1 MQIDHILA
9 FNAAL
14 LIALISPGPAFLLVL
29 RTGVSCGKSAG
40 LALGAGQ
47 GVAAAFWTLAA
58 LAGLEGV
65 FHRFP
70 WAYSAVKIVG
80 ALYLMYLAW
89 RLWKQAADPVLP
101 FSDPHHDTA
110 HQGTVRQIS
119 PTGGYIGGSKRI
131 WSLTVIRSHFVRG
144 VLINLT
150 NPKSVMCAAVVVIAA
165 FPPNLGLAEKAF
177 IVGNHLALEW
187 VFYFCLTWLVSR
199 PAVTRRYLKAK
210 QLFDRCAAGVM
221 AALGLRLLLSPR

>member
-65 FHRFP
+65 FHLFP

-101 FSDPHHDTA
+101 FSDPHHVTA
-110 HQGTVRQIS
+110 HQVTVQQIL
-119 PTGGYIGGSKRI
+119 PTGGSMGGAKRI
-131 WSLTVIRSHFVRG
+131 WSLTVLRSHFVHG

-150 NPKSVMCAAVVVIAA
+150 NPKSVMFAAVVLIVI
-165 FPPNLGLAEKAF
+165 FPPNLGVAEKAF

>member
-14 LIALISPGPAFLLVL
+14 LIALISPRPAFLLVL

-65 FHRFP
+65 FQLFP

-101 FSDPHHDTA
+101 FSDPHHVTA
-110 HQGTVRQIS
+110 HHFTVQQIS
-119 PTGGYIGGSKRI
+119 PTGGAIGGSKRI
-131 WSLTVIRSHFVRG
+131 WSLTVLRSHFVHG

-150 NPKSVMCAAVVVIAA
+150 NPKSVMFAAVVLIVI

-187 VFYFCLTWLVSR
+187 AFYFCLTWLVSR
-199 PAVTRRYLKAK
+199 PAAISRPNSCLIDVLRVSW
-210 QLFDRCAAGVM
+210 QPWDCACF
-221 AALGLRLLLSPR
+221 

>member
-1 MQIDHILA
+1 
-9 FNAAL
+9 
-14 LIALISPGPAFLLVL
+14 
-29 RTGVSCGKSAG
+29 
-40 LALGAGQ
+40 
-47 GVAAAFWTLAA
+47 
-58 LAGLEGV
+58 
-65 FHRFP
+65 
-70 WAYSAVKIVG
+70 
-80 ALYLMYLAW
+80 MYLAW

-119 PTGGYIGGSKRI
+119 HTEGAIGGSKRI
-131 WSLTVIRSHFVRG
+131 WSLTVLRSHFVHG

-150 NPKSVMCAAVVVIAA
+150 NPKSVMFAAVVLIVV

-187 VFYFCLTWLVSR
+187 VFYFCLTWLVSQ
-199 PAVTRRYLKAK
+199 PAVTRRYIKAK

>member
-14 LIALISPGPAFLLVL
+14 LIALMSPGPAFLLVL

-65 FHRFP
+65 FHLFP

-80 ALYLMYLAW
+80 ALYLMYSAW
-89 RLWKQAADPVLP
+89 RLWKQAAGPVLP
-101 FSDPHHDTA
+101 FSDPHHF
-110 HQGTVRQIS
+110 TVQQIS
-119 PTGGYIGGSKRI
+119 PTGGAIGGSKRI
-131 WSLTVIRSHFVRG
+131 WSLTVLRSHFVHG

-150 NPKSVMCAAVVVIAA
+150 NPKSVMFAAVVLIVI

-187 VFYFCLTWLVSR
+187 AFYFCLTWLVSR

>member
-1 MQIDHILA
+1 MGLY
-9 FNAAL
+9 AL
-14 LIALISPGPAFLLVL
+14 
-29 RTGVSCGKSAG
+29 
-40 LALGAGQ
+40 
-47 GVAAAFWTLAA
+47 
-58 LAGLEGV
+58 
-65 FHRFP
+65 
-70 WAYSAVKIVG
+70 KIVG

-119 PTGGYIGGSKRI
+119 PTEGAIGGSKRI
-131 WSLTVIRSHFVRG
+131 WSLTVLRSHFVHG

-150 NPKSVMCAAVVVIAA
+150 NPKSVMFAAVVLIVV

>member
-1 MQIDHILA
+1 MGLY
-9 FNAAL
+9 AL
-14 LIALISPGPAFLLVL
+14 
-29 RTGVSCGKSAG
+29 
-40 LALGAGQ
+40 
-47 GVAAAFWTLAA
+47 
-58 LAGLEGV
+58 
-65 FHRFP
+65 
-70 WAYSAVKIVG
+70 KIVG
-80 ALYLMYLAW
+80 ALYLMYLAS

-110 HQGTVRQIS
+110 HQVTFQQIL
-119 PTGGYIGGSKRI
+119 PTGGSIGGSKRI
-131 WSLTVIRSHFVRG
+131 WSLTVLRSHFVRG

-150 NPKSVMCAAVVVIAA
+150 NPKSVMFAAVVLIVV